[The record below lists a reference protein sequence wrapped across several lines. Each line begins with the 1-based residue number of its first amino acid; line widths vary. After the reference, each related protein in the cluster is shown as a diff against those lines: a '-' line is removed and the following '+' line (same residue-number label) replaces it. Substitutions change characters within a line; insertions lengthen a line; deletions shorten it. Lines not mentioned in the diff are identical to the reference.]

1 LVKRRVPGHRRPI
14 LGPFGGSRSPFRG
27 IEWIVVGLRFRIW
40 MPAVAVFIVLLSIGT
55 ILLYGLQAAKARLG
69 QYSQDH
75 AMAQAAA
82 AATSIEKANPDEAG
96 GTVKSVA
103 DTSGGEVV
111 LVNRQGHVVARAGRG
126 AATPLPDRVPGAAAR
141 GERITLSIDGREIA
155 TVPVIRDGELRGGV
169 AFVSGNGEST
179 VLEIFSRSNVEA
191 AAIAAVVGGGLML
204 LVATLLSRRVERLNL
219 AARAIE
225 QGDFSSRIEPGYDD
239 ELGDL
244 ARSFNA
250 MTARF
255 QESFGRLEESK
266 ETMDAILEKLGEGVL
281 ATNLEGKVMFA
292 NPTARRMLG
301 MTPERVHDVW
311 KPQKLPDP
319 WEDFDLPDAVARCAK
334 ERECGEARVRG
345 ARTFFQ
351 INLER
356 MEAFDEHK
364 GGVLIVVRD
373 LSESRRLEANQ
384 QRFLANAAHELK
396 TPITAIL
403 GAAELLLTEKD
414 DDPQIRERFLTH
426 IRSEAERMQRLSETL
441 LQLAQTGWDR
451 RDPDIG
457 EVELLDVASRVA
469 ERMGPLANSSY
480 LDLTVEGDGGRV
492 RADEEWLQQALLV
505 LVSNALKHS
514 EKGGHVRLRSEA
526 SRIVVEDEGA
536 GINEE
541 DIPYLFERFYRGSNS
556 GGFGLGLPICKELV
570 ERMGGEI
577 QLRSEKGKGTVVEIK
592 LPEVSDD

>member
-1 LVKRRVPGHRRPI
+1 LFHRSI
-14 LGPFGGSRSPFRG
+14 K
-27 IEWIVVGLRFRIW
+27 WTVVGLRFRIW

-55 ILLYGLQAAKARLG
+55 ILLYGLQAARTRLG

-75 AMAQAAA
+75 ALAEAAA
-82 AATSIEKANPDEAG
+82 AASAVGKANPGEAG
-96 GTVKSVA
+96 EA
-103 DTSGGEVV
+103 LEPAAETSGGRVL
-111 LVNRQGHVVARAGRG
+111 LVNRRGDVVTRAGKG
-126 AATPLPDRVPGAAAR
+126 TTASLPDRVLEAAAR
-141 GERITLSIDGREIA
+141 GERVNERVGGRWVA
-155 TVPVIRDGELRGGV
+155 TVPVVRDGELQGGV
-169 AFVSGNGEST
+169 AFVSGNSENA

-204 LVATLLSRRVERLNL
+204 LVATLLSRRVERLTL

-239 ELGDL
+239 ELGNL

-266 ETMDAILEKLGEGVL
+266 ETLDAILDNLSEGVL
-281 ATNLEGKVMFA
+281 ATNLQGKVMFA
-292 NPTARRMLG
+292 NPMARRLLH
-301 MTPERVHDVW
+301 MTPKRVHDVSE
-311 KPQKLPDP
+311 PQELPDP

-351 INLER
+351 INLEH
-356 MEAFDEHK
+356 MPAFDEHR

-373 LSESRRLEANQ
+373 LSETRRLEANQ

-414 DDPQIRERFLTH
+414 DDPRVRERFLTH

-451 RDPDIG
+451 RDPKIG
-457 EVELLDVASRVA
+457 EVDLIEVSSKVA
-469 ERMGPLANSSY
+469 ERMRPLAESSW
-480 LDLTVEGDGGRV
+480 LELSVEGKGGCV
-492 RADEEWLQQALLV
+492 RADEEWLEQALLA

-514 EKGGHVRLRSEA
+514 AKGGRVRLRAEGSCVA
-526 SRIVVEDEGA
+526 VEDEGA
-536 GINEE
+536 GISEE
-541 DIPYLFERFYRGSNS
+541 DAPYVFERFYRGSDS

-570 ERMGGEI
+570 QRMGGEI
-577 QLRSEKGKGTVVEIK
+577 HLQSEEGKGTVIEVR
-592 LPEVSDD
+592 LPEVSDG

>member
-1 LVKRRVPGHRRPI
+1 
-14 LGPFGGSRSPFRG
+14 
-27 IEWIVVGLRFRIW
+27 

-69 QYSQDH
+69 QYTQDH
-75 AMAQAAA
+75 ALAQAAA
-82 AATSIEKANPDEAG
+82 AATAIEKAGPGEIDRAAR
-96 GTVKSVA
+96 SVA

-111 LVNRQGHVVARAGRG
+111 LVDRQGDVVVRTGRRA
-126 AATPLPDRVPGAAAR
+126 ANPLPDRVLGAASH
-141 GERITLSIDGREIA
+141 GDRITESIGGRQAA
-155 TVPVIRDGELRGGV
+155 TVPVVRGDELRGGV
-169 AFVSGNGEST
+169 AFVSGKGEST

-204 LVATLLSRRVERLNL
+204 LVATLLSRRVERLTL

-225 QGDFSSRIEPGYDD
+225 QGDYSSRIEPGYDD

-255 QESFGRLEESK
+255 QDSFGRLEESK
-266 ETMDAILEKLGEGVL
+266 ETLDAILENLGEGVL

-292 NPTARRMLG
+292 NPTARRLLG
-301 MTPERVHDVW
+301 MAPERVHDILE
-311 KPQKLPDP
+311 PQNLPDP
-319 WEDFDLPDAVARCAK
+319 WEDFDLPDAVARCAN

-345 ARTFFQ
+345 VQTFFQ

-356 MEAFDEHK
+356 MQTFDEHK

-373 LSESRRLEANQ
+373 LSETRRLEGNQ

-414 DDPQIRERFLTH
+414 DDPRVRERFLTH

-441 LQLAQTGWDR
+441 LQLAQTGWDC

-469 ERMGPLANSSY
+469 ERMGPLADSSY
-480 LDLTVEGDGGRV
+480 LELAVEGDGGR
-492 RADEEWLQQALLV
+492 AWGDEEWLEQALLV
-505 LVSNALKHS
+505 LVSNAIKHS
-514 EKGGHVRLRSEA
+514 EKGGCVRLRAEG
-526 SRIVVEDEGA
+526 SRIAVEDEGA
-536 GINEE
+536 GISEE
-541 DIPYLFERFYRGSNS
+541 DVPYLFERFYRGSNS
-556 GGFGLGLPICKELV
+556 EGFGLGLPICKDLV

-577 QLRSEKGKGTVVEIK
+577 QLRSEKGKGTIVEIR
-592 LPEVSDD
+592 LPEVSDG

>member
-1 LVKRRVPGHRRPI
+1 
-14 LGPFGGSRSPFRG
+14 
-27 IEWIVVGLRFRIW
+27 

-69 QYSQDH
+69 QYTQDH
-75 AMAQAAA
+75 ALAQAAA
-82 AATSIEKANPDEAG
+82 AATAIEKAGPGELDQAAR
-96 GTVKSVA
+96 SVA

-111 LVNRQGHVVARAGRG
+111 LVNRQGDVVVRAGRMT
-126 AATPLPDRVPGAAAR
+126 ATLPDRVLGAASR
-141 GERITLSIDGREIA
+141 GDRITESMGGRQVS
-155 TVPVIRDGELRGGV
+155 TVPVVRDDELRGGV
-169 AFVSGNGEST
+169 TFVSGNGEST

-191 AAIAAVVGGGLML
+191 AAIAAVIGGGLML

-219 AARAIE
+219 AAKAIE

-255 QESFGRLEESK
+255 QKSFGRLEESR
-266 ETMDAILEKLGEGVL
+266 ETLDAILENLGEGVL

-292 NPTARRMLG
+292 NPTARRLLG
-301 MTPERVHDVW
+301 MTPERVQDVW
-311 KPQKLPDP
+311 EPQTLPDP

-345 ARTFFQ
+345 AQTFFQ

-356 MEAFDEHK
+356 MQAFDEHK

-373 LSESRRLEANQ
+373 LSETRRLEANQ

-414 DDPQIRERFLTH
+414 DDPRVRERFLTH
-426 IRSEAERMQRLSETL
+426 IRTEAERMQRLSETL

-457 EVELLDVASRVA
+457 EVELLVVASRVA
-469 ERMGPLANSSY
+469 ERMGPLADSSY
-480 LDLTVEGDGGRV
+480 LELAVEGDGARV
-492 RADEEWLQQALLV
+492 RADEEWLEQALLV

-514 EKGGHVRLRSEA
+514 EKGGRVRLRA
-526 SRIVVEDEGA
+526 AGSRILVEDEGA
-536 GINEE
+536 GISEE

-556 GGFGLGLPICKELV
+556 EGFGLGLPICKELV

-577 QLRSEKGKGTVVEIK
+577 QLRSEKGKGTVVEIR

>member
-1 LVKRRVPGHRRPI
+1 
-14 LGPFGGSRSPFRG
+14 
-27 IEWIVVGLRFRIW
+27 

-69 QYSQDH
+69 QYTQDH
-75 AMAQAAA
+75 ALAQAAA
-82 AATSIEKANPDEAG
+82 AATAIEKAGPGEIGRAAR
-96 GTVKSVA
+96 SVA

-111 LVNRQGHVVARAGRG
+111 LVNRQGDVVVLAGRR
-126 AATPLPDRVPGAAAR
+126 TTNPLPDRVLRAAAR
-141 GERITLSIDGREIA
+141 GDRITESIGGRQTS
-155 TVPVIRDGELRGGV
+155 TVPVVRDDELRGGV

-191 AAIAAVVGGGLML
+191 AAIAAVVGSGLML

-219 AARAIE
+219 AAKAIE
-225 QGDFSSRIEPGYDD
+225 QGDFSSRIEPGYHD

-266 ETMDAILEKLGEGVL
+266 ETMDAILENLGEGVL

-292 NPTARRMLG
+292 NPTARRLLG
-301 MTPERVHDVW
+301 MTPERVRDVW
-311 KPQKLPDP
+311 EPQKLPDP

-351 INLER
+351 INLEH
-356 MEAFDEHK
+356 MKAFDEHK

-373 LSESRRLEANQ
+373 LSETRRLEANQ

-414 DDPQIRERFLTH
+414 DDPQVRERFLTH

-457 EVELLDVASRVA
+457 GRPARRRVEGRRTHGTARRQLVPGLDRRGRRRSRESRRRVA
-469 ERMGPLANSSY
+469 PAGAARAGEQCAQAHG
-480 LDLTVEGDGGRV
+480 EGRTRQAAGRKFPHRRGGR
-492 RADEEWLQQALLV
+492 RCGHKRGGHTLPLRALLP
-505 LVSNALKHS
+505 
-514 EKGGHVRLRSEA
+514 R
-526 SRIVVEDEGA
+526 
-536 GINEE
+536 
-541 DIPYLFERFYRGSNS
+541 
-556 GGFGLGLPICKELV
+556 
-570 ERMGGEI
+570 
-577 QLRSEKGKGTVVEIK
+577 
-592 LPEVSDD
+592 

>member
-1 LVKRRVPGHRRPI
+1 
-14 LGPFGGSRSPFRG
+14 
-27 IEWIVVGLRFRIW
+27 

-69 QYSQDH
+69 QYTQDH
-75 AMAQAAA
+75 ALAQAAA
-82 AATSIEKANPDEAG
+82 AATAIEKAGPGETGQA
-96 GTVKSVA
+96 VRSVA
-103 DTSGGEVV
+103 DASGGEVV
-111 LVNRQGHVVARAGRG
+111 LVNRQGDVVVRAGRR
-126 AATPLPDRVPGAAAR
+126 AAHPLPDRVLGAASH
-141 GERITLSIDGREIA
+141 GDRITESIGGRQAA
-155 TVPVIRDGELRGGV
+155 TVPVVRNDELRGGV
-169 AFVSGNGEST
+169 AFVAGNGEST

-191 AAIAAVVGGGLML
+191 AAIAAMVGGGLML

-219 AARAIE
+219 AAKAIE

-266 ETMDAILEKLGEGVL
+266 ETLDAILENLGEGVL
-281 ATNLEGKVMFA
+281 ATNLEGMVMFA
-292 NPTARRMLG
+292 NPTARRLLG

-311 KPQKLPDP
+311 KPQKLPNP
-319 WEDFDLPDAVARCAK
+319 WEDFDLPEAVARCAK
-334 ERECGEARVRG
+334 QHECGEARVRG
-345 ARTFFQ
+345 AQAFFH
-351 INLER
+351 INLEP
-356 MEAFDEHK
+356 MQAFDEHK

-373 LSESRRLEANQ
+373 LSETRRLEANQ

-414 DDPQIRERFLTH
+414 DDPQVRERFLTH
-426 IRSEAERMQRLSETL
+426 IRTEAERMQHLSETL

-451 RDPDIG
+451 RDPDFG

-469 ERMGPLANSSY
+469 ERMGPLADSSY
-480 LDLTVEGDGGRV
+480 LELAVEGDGGR
-492 RADEEWLQQALLV
+492 AWAEEEWLEQALLA

-514 EKGGHVRLRSEA
+514 EKGGCVRLRAEG
-526 SRIVVEDEGA
+526 SRIAVEDEGA
-536 GINEE
+536 GISEE

-556 GGFGLGLPICKELV
+556 EGFGLGLPICKELV

-577 QLRSEKGKGTVVEIK
+577 QLRSEKGKGTVVEIR
-592 LPEVSDD
+592 LPEVSDE

>member
-1 LVKRRVPGHRRPI
+1 
-14 LGPFGGSRSPFRG
+14 
-27 IEWIVVGLRFRIW
+27 

-55 ILLYGLQAAKARLG
+55 ILLYGLQAAKTRLG

-75 AMAQAAA
+75 ALAQAAA
-82 AATSIEKANPDEAG
+82 TATAIEKAGPGEIGRAAR
-96 GTVKSVA
+96 SVA

-111 LVNRQGHVVARAGRG
+111 LVNRQGDVVVRAGRR
-126 AATPLPDRVPGAAAR
+126 AANPLPDRVLRAASR
-141 GERITLSIDGREIA
+141 GDRITANIGGRQA
-155 TVPVIRDGELRGGV
+155 STVPVVRDDELRGGV

-219 AARAIE
+219 AAKAIE
-225 QGDFSSRIEPGYDD
+225 QGDFSSRIEPGYND

-255 QESFGRLEESK
+255 QDSFGRLEESK
-266 ETMDAILEKLGEGVL
+266 ETLDAILENLGEGVL

-292 NPTARRMLG
+292 NPTARRLLG
-301 MTPERVHDVW
+301 MPPERVRDIGE
-311 KPQKLPDP
+311 PQELPDP

-334 ERECGEARVRG
+334 QDECGEARVRG
-345 ARTFFQ
+345 AQTYFQ

-364 GGVLIVVRD
+364 GGVLMVVRD
-373 LSESRRLEANQ
+373 LSETRRLEANQ

-414 DDPQIRERFLTH
+414 DDTKVRERFLTH

-457 EVELLDVASRVA
+457 EIDTRDVAFRVA
-469 ERMGPLANSSY
+469 ERMEPLADSSW
-480 LDLTVEGDGGRV
+480 LDLSVQGEGGRA
-492 RADEEWLQQALLV
+492 RADEEWLEQALLV

-514 EKGGHVRLRSEA
+514 DKGGCVRLRAEGA
-526 SRIVVEDEGA
+526 SVVVKDEGD
-536 GINEE
+536 GISEE
-541 DIPYLFERFYRGSNS
+541 DVPYLFERFYRGSNS
-556 GGFGLGLPICKELV
+556 EGFGLGLPICKELV
-570 ERMGGEI
+570 QRMGGEI
-577 QLRSEKGKGTVVEIK
+577 HLESEKGKGTTVEIR
-592 LPEVSDD
+592 LPEVSE

>member
-1 LVKRRVPGHRRPI
+1 
-14 LGPFGGSRSPFRG
+14 
-27 IEWIVVGLRFRIW
+27 

-55 ILLYGLQAAKARLG
+55 ILLYGLQAAKTRLG

-75 AMAQAAA
+75 ALAQAAA
-82 AATSIEKANPDEAG
+82 TATAIEKAGPGEIGRAAR
-96 GTVKSVA
+96 SVA

-111 LVNRQGHVVARAGRG
+111 LVNRQGDVVVRAGRR
-126 AATPLPDRVPGAAAR
+126 AANPLPDRVLRAASR
-141 GERITLSIDGREIA
+141 GDRITANIGGRQA
-155 TVPVIRDGELRGGV
+155 STVPVVRDDELRGGV

-219 AARAIE
+219 AAKAIE
-225 QGDFSSRIEPGYDD
+225 QGDFSSRIEPGYND

-255 QESFGRLEESK
+255 QDSFGRLEESK
-266 ETMDAILEKLGEGVL
+266 ETLDAILENLGEGVL

-292 NPTARRMLG
+292 NPTARRLLG
-301 MTPERVHDVW
+301 MPPERVRDIGE
-311 KPQKLPDP
+311 PQELPDP

-334 ERECGEARVRG
+334 QDECGEARVRG
-345 ARTFFQ
+345 AQTYFQ

-364 GGVLIVVRD
+364 GGVLMVVRD
-373 LSESRRLEANQ
+373 LSETRRLEANQ
-384 QRFLANAAHELK
+384 QRFLANPAHELK

-414 DDPQIRERFLTH
+414 DDPKVRERFLTH

-451 RDPDIG
+451 RDPDTG
-457 EVELLDVASRVA
+457 EIDTRDVAFRVA
-469 ERMGPLANSSY
+469 ERMGPLADSSW
-480 LDLTVEGDGGRV
+480 LDLSVQGEGGRA
-492 RADEEWLQQALLV
+492 RADEEWLEQALLV

-514 EKGGHVRLRSEA
+514 DKGGRVRLRAEGS
-526 SRIVVEDEGA
+526 SVVVEDEGA
-536 GINEE
+536 GISEE
-541 DIPYLFERFYRGSNS
+541 DVPYLFERFYRGSNS
-556 GGFGLGLPICKELV
+556 EGFGLGLPICKELV
-570 ERMGGEI
+570 QRMGGEI
-577 QLRSEKGKGTVVEIK
+577 HLESEKGKGTTVEIR
-592 LPEVSDD
+592 LPEVSE

>member
-1 LVKRRVPGHRRPI
+1 
-14 LGPFGGSRSPFRG
+14 
-27 IEWIVVGLRFRIW
+27 
-40 MPAVAVFIVLLSIGT
+40 MPAVAVLIVLLSIGT

-69 QYSQDH
+69 QYSRDH
-75 AMAQAAA
+75 ALAQAAA
-82 AATSIEKANPDEAG
+82 AATAIEKANPAEAG
-96 GTVKSVA
+96 RAAKSVA

-111 LVNRQGHVVARAGRG
+111 LVNRQKGFVVRAGKG
-126 AATPLPDRVPGAAAR
+126 ASPLPDRVLGAASR
-141 GERITLSIDGREIA
+141 GERITRSIDDRRVA
-155 TVPVIRDGELRGGV
+155 TVPVVRDGELRGGV

-204 LVATLLSRRVERLNL
+204 LVATLLSRRIERLNL

-255 QESFGRLEESK
+255 QDSFGRLEESK
-266 ETMDAILEKLGEGVL
+266 ETLDAILENLGEGVL
-281 ATNLEGKVMFA
+281 ATNLQGKVMFA
-292 NPTARRMLG
+292 NPTARRLLG
-301 MTPERVHDVW
+301 MTPESVDDVW
-311 KPQKLPDP
+311 QSQELPDP
-319 WEDFDLPDAVARCAK
+319 WQDFDLRDAVARCA
-334 ERECGEARVRG
+334 EENECGEARVRG
-345 ARTFFQ
+345 AQTFFQ
-351 INLER
+351 IKLER
-356 MEAFDEHK
+356 MRAFDDHK

-373 LSESRRLEANQ
+373 LSETRRLEANQ

-403 GAAELLLTEKD
+403 GAADLLLTEED
-414 DDPQIRERFLTH
+414 DDPGVRERFLTH

-457 EVELLDVASRVA
+457 EVDLLEVASRVT
-469 ERMGPLANSSY
+469 ERMRPLADSAW
-480 LDLTVEGDGGRV
+480 LDLSVEGEGGRA
-492 RADEEWLQQALLV
+492 RADEEWLGQALLV
-505 LVSNALKHS
+505 LVSNALKYS
-514 EKGGHVRLRSEA
+514 EKGGRVRLRAEGPSIA
-526 SRIVVEDEGA
+526 VQDEGA
-536 GINEE
+536 GISEE
-541 DIPYLFERFYRGSNS
+541 DLPYLFERFYRGSNS
-556 GGFGLGLPICKELV
+556 EGFGLGLPICKELV
-570 ERMGGEI
+570 QRMGGEI
-577 QLRSEKGKGTVVEIK
+577 HLESEKGKGTIVEVR

>member
-1 LVKRRVPGHRRPI
+1 
-14 LGPFGGSRSPFRG
+14 
-27 IEWIVVGLRFRIW
+27 
-40 MPAVAVFIVLLSIGT
+40 VLLSIGT

-69 QYSQDH
+69 QYTQDH
-75 AMAQAAA
+75 ALAQAAA
-82 AATSIEKANPDEAG
+82 AATAIEKAGPGEIGRAAR
-96 GTVKSVA
+96 SVA

-111 LVNRQGHVVARAGRG
+111 LVNRQGDVVVRAGRK
-126 AATPLPDRVPGAAAR
+126 AANLLPDRVLRAASR
-141 GERITLSIDGREIA
+141 GNRITKSIGGRQAA
-155 TVPVIRDGELRGGV
+155 TVPVVRDDELRGGV

-219 AARAIE
+219 AAKAIE
-225 QGDFSSRIEPGYDD
+225 QGDFSSRIEPGYND

-255 QESFGRLEESK
+255 QDSFGRLEESK
-266 ETMDAILEKLGEGVL
+266 ETLDAILENLGEGVL

-292 NPTARRMLG
+292 NPTARRLLG
-301 MTPERVHDVW
+301 MPPERVRDIGE
-311 KPQKLPDP
+311 PQELPDP

-334 ERECGEARVRG
+334 QDECGEARVRG
-345 ARTFFQ
+345 AQTYFQ

-364 GGVLIVVRD
+364 GGVLMVVRD
-373 LSESRRLEANQ
+373 LSETRRLEANQ

-414 DDPQIRERFLTH
+414 DDPKVRERFLTH

-451 RDPDIG
+451 RDPDTG
-457 EVELLDVASRVA
+457 EIDTRDVAFRVA
-469 ERMGPLANSSY
+469 ERMGPLADSSW
-480 LDLTVEGDGGRV
+480 LDLSVQGEGGRA
-492 RADEEWLQQALLV
+492 RADEEWLEQALLV

-514 EKGGHVRLRSEA
+514 DKGGRVRLRAEGA
-526 SRIVVEDEGA
+526 SVVVEDEGD
-536 GINEE
+536 GISEE
-541 DIPYLFERFYRGSNS
+541 DVPYLFERFYRGSNS
-556 GGFGLGLPICKELV
+556 EGFGLGLPICKELV
-570 ERMGGEI
+570 QRMGGEI
-577 QLRSEKGKGTVVEIK
+577 HLESEKGKGTTVEIR
-592 LPEVSDD
+592 LPEVSE

>member
-1 LVKRRVPGHRRPI
+1 
-14 LGPFGGSRSPFRG
+14 
-27 IEWIVVGLRFRIW
+27 
-40 MPAVAVFIVLLSIGT
+40 
-55 ILLYGLQAAKARLG
+55 
-69 QYSQDH
+69 
-75 AMAQAAA
+75 
-82 AATSIEKANPDEAG
+82 
-96 GTVKSVA
+96 
-103 DTSGGEVV
+103 
-111 LVNRQGHVVARAGRG
+111 
-126 AATPLPDRVPGAAAR
+126 
-141 GERITLSIDGREIA
+141 
-155 TVPVIRDGELRGGV
+155 
-169 AFVSGNGEST
+169 
-179 VLEIFSRSNVEA
+179 
-191 AAIAAVVGGGLML
+191 
-204 LVATLLSRRVERLNL
+204 
-219 AARAIE
+219 
-225 QGDFSSRIEPGYDD
+225 
-239 ELGDL
+239 
-244 ARSFNA
+244 
-250 MTARF
+250 
-255 QESFGRLEESK
+255 
-266 ETMDAILEKLGEGVL
+266 
-281 ATNLEGKVMFA
+281 MFA

-301 MTPERVHDVW
+301 MTSERGNDVW
-311 KPQKLPDP
+311 QPQELPDP
-319 WEDFDLPDAVARCAK
+319 WEDFDLPEAVARCAK
-334 ERECGEARVRG
+334 QEECGEARVRG
-345 ARTFFQ
+345 AQTFFQ

-414 DDPQIRERFLTH
+414 DDPQVRERFLTH

-469 ERMGPLANSSY
+469 ERMGPLADSSY

-505 LVSNALKHS
+505 LVSNALKNS
-514 EKGGHVRLRSEA
+514 EKGGHVRLRAEG

-536 GINEE
+536 GISEE
-541 DIPYLFERFYRGSNS
+541 DIPYLFERFSSGSSS

-577 QLRSEKGKGTVVEIK
+577 QLRSEKGKGTVVEIR

>member
-1 LVKRRVPGHRRPI
+1 
-14 LGPFGGSRSPFRG
+14 
-27 IEWIVVGLRFRIW
+27 

-82 AATSIEKANPDEAG
+82 AATSIEKANPGEAG

-225 QGDFSSRIEPGYDD
+225 QGNFSSRIEPGYDD

-255 QESFGRLEESK
+255 QDSFGRLEESK
-266 ETMDAILEKLGEGVL
+266 ETMDAILENLGEGVL

-292 NPTARRMLG
+292 NPTARRLLG
-301 MTPERVHDVW
+301 MTPERVHDIW
-311 KPQKLPDP
+311 EPQELPDP

-334 ERECGEARVRG
+334 EKECGKARVRG
-345 ARTFFQ
+345 AQTFFQ

-356 MEAFDEHK
+356 MRAFDEHK

-373 LSESRRLEANQ
+373 LSETRRLEANQ

-403 GAAELLLTEKD
+403 GAADLLLTEKD
-414 DDPQIRERFLTH
+414 DDPGVRERFLTH

-451 RDPDIG
+451 RDP
-457 EVELLDVASRVA
+457 EVKEVDLLDVASRVA
-469 ERMGPLANSSY
+469 ERMGPLADGSWLQLS
-480 LDLTVEGDGGRV
+480 VEGRGGRA
-492 RADEEWLQQALLV
+492 RADEQWLEQALLV

-514 EKGGHVRLRSEA
+514 EKGGHVRLRVEGA
-526 SRIVVEDEGA
+526 RIAVEDEGT
-536 GINEE
+536 GISEE
-541 DIPYLFERFYRGSNS
+541 DLPYLFERFYRGNGSE
-556 GGFGLGLPICKELV
+556 GFGLGLPICKELV
-570 ERMGGEI
+570 QRMGGEI
-577 QLRSEKGKGTVVEIK
+577 HLESEKGRGTVVEIR
-592 LPEVSDD
+592 LPEVS

>member
-1 LVKRRVPGHRRPI
+1 
-14 LGPFGGSRSPFRG
+14 
-27 IEWIVVGLRFRIW
+27 

-69 QYSQDH
+69 QYTQDH
-75 AMAQAAA
+75 ALAQAAA
-82 AATSIEKANPDEAG
+82 AATAIEKAGPG
-96 GTVKSVA
+96 GIGQAARSVA

-111 LVNRQGHVVARAGRG
+111 LVNRQGDVVIRAGRR
-126 AATPLPDRVPGAAAR
+126 AANPLPDRVLSAASR
-141 GERITLSIDGREIA
+141 GERITKGIGGRQA
-155 TVPVIRDGELRGGV
+155 STVPVVRDDELRGGV
-169 AFVSGNGEST
+169 VFVSSNGEST

-191 AAIAAVVGGGLML
+191 AAIATVVGGGLML

-219 AARAIE
+219 AAKAIE
-225 QGDFSSRIEPGYDD
+225 QGDFYSRIEPGYDD

-255 QESFGRLEESK
+255 QESFGRLEENK
-266 ETMDAILEKLGEGVL
+266 KTLDAILENLGEGVL

-292 NPTARRMLG
+292 NPTARRLLG

-319 WEDFDLPDAVARCAK
+319 WEDFDLPDAVARCAE

-345 ARTFFQ
+345 AQTFFQ
-351 INLER
+351 INLEH

-373 LSESRRLEANQ
+373 LTETRRLEANQ

-414 DDPQIRERFLTH
+414 DDPRVRERFLTH

-469 ERMGPLANSSY
+469 ERMGPLADSSY
-480 LDLTVEGDGGRV
+480 VDLTVEGDGGRA

-514 EKGGHVRLRSEA
+514 EKGGHVRLRAEG

-536 GINEE
+536 GISEE

-577 QLRSEKGKGTVVEIK
+577 QLQSEKGKGTIVEIR

>member
-1 LVKRRVPGHRRPI
+1 
-14 LGPFGGSRSPFRG
+14 
-27 IEWIVVGLRFRIW
+27 

-55 ILLYGLQAAKARLG
+55 ILVYGLQAAKARLG
-69 QYSQDH
+69 QYTQDH
-75 AMAQAAA
+75 ALAQAAA
-82 AATSIEKANPDEAG
+82 AATAIEKAGPGEVGRAAR
-96 GTVKSVA
+96 SVA
-103 DTSGGEVV
+103 DTSGGEVL
-111 LVNRQGHVVARAGRG
+111 LVNRQGDVVVQAGKRV
-126 AATPLPDRVPGAAAR
+126 ANPLPDRVLRAASR
-141 GERITLSIDGREIA
+141 GDRITESIGGRQA
-155 TVPVIRDGELRGGV
+155 STVPVVREDELRGGV

-219 AARAIE
+219 AAKSIE
-225 QGDFSSRIEPGYDD
+225 QGNFSSRIEPGYDD

-266 ETMDAILEKLGEGVL
+266 ETLDAILENLGEGVL

-292 NPTARRMLG
+292 NPTARRLLG

-311 KPQKLPDP
+311 DPQKLPDP

-334 ERECGEARVRG
+334 VRECGEARVRG

-351 INLER
+351 INLEH
-356 MEAFDEHK
+356 MPAFDEHR

-373 LSESRRLEANQ
+373 LSETRHLEANQ

-403 GAAELLLTEKD
+403 GAADLLLTEER
-414 DDPQIRERFLTH
+414 DDPRVRERFLTH

-441 LQLAQTGWDR
+441 LKLAQSGWDR
-451 RDPDIG
+451 RDPKIR
-457 EVELLDVASRVA
+457 EVDLTRVASRVA
-469 ERMGPLANSSY
+469 ERMRPLAESSW
-480 LDLTVEGDGGRV
+480 LDLRVEGEGGRA
-492 RADEEWLQQALLV
+492 RADEEWLEQALLV

-514 EKGGHVRLRSEA
+514 SKGGRVRLRAKGSCVA
-526 SRIVVEDEGA
+526 VEDEGA
-536 GINEE
+536 GISEE
-541 DIPYLFERFYRGSNS
+541 DIPYVFERFYRGSDS

-570 ERMGGEI
+570 QRMGGEI
-577 QLRSEKGKGTVVEIK
+577 CLESEEGKGTIIEVR
-592 LPEVSDD
+592 LSEVSDG

>member
-1 LVKRRVPGHRRPI
+1 
-14 LGPFGGSRSPFRG
+14 
-27 IEWIVVGLRFRIW
+27 

-55 ILLYGLQAAKARLG
+55 ILLYGLQTAKARLG

-75 AMAQAAA
+75 ALAQAAA
-82 AATSIEKANPDEAG
+82 AAGAIEKANPDEAVE
-96 GTVKSVA
+96 TAKSVA
-103 DTSGGEVV
+103 DTSGGQVI
-111 LVNRQGHVVARAGRG
+111 LVNRRGDVVARGGRG
-126 AATPLPDRVPGAAAR
+126 AAPSFPDRVLVAASR
-141 GERITLSIDGREIA
+141 GERVDERLGDRRIA
-155 TVPVIRDGELRGGV
+155 TVPVVRDGELQGGV
-169 AFVSGNGEST
+169 AFASGNGESA

-204 LVATLLSRRVERLNL
+204 LVATLLSRRVERLDL
-219 AARAIE
+219 AAKAIE

-255 QESFGRLEESK
+255 QNSFGRLEESK
-266 ETMDAILEKLGEGVL
+266 ETLDAILENLGEGVL

-292 NPTARRMLG
+292 NPAARRLLG
-301 MTPERVHDVW
+301 MSPERVHDVW
-311 KPQKLPDP
+311 RPQELPDP
-319 WEDFDLPDAVARCAK
+319 WEDFDLPEAIARCAK

-345 ARTFFQ
+345 AQTFFQ

-373 LSESRRLEANQ
+373 LSETRRLEANQ

-403 GAAELLLTEKD
+403 GAADLLLTEKD
-414 DDPQIRERFLTH
+414 DDAGVRERFLTH

-469 ERMGPLANSSY
+469 ERMGPLADSSW
-480 LDLTVEGDGGRV
+480 LELSVGGEGRA
-492 RADEEWLQQALLV
+492 RADEEWLEQALLV

-514 EKGGHVRLRSEA
+514 EKGGRVRLRAEGA
-526 SRIVVEDEGA
+526 RITVEDEGA
-536 GINEE
+536 GISEE
-541 DIPYLFERFYRGSNS
+541 DVPHLFERFYRGSDS
-556 GGFGLGLPICKELV
+556 EGFGLGLPICKELV
-570 ERMGGEI
+570 QRMGGEI
-577 QLRSEKGKGTVVEIK
+577 HLQSEKGKGTVVEIR
-592 LPEVSDD
+592 LPEVFDD

>member
-1 LVKRRVPGHRRPI
+1 
-14 LGPFGGSRSPFRG
+14 
-27 IEWIVVGLRFRIW
+27 

-69 QYSQDH
+69 QYTQDH
-75 AMAQAAA
+75 ALAQAAA
-82 AATSIEKANPDEAG
+82 AATAIEKAGPGEIGQAAR
-96 GTVKSVA
+96 SVA

-111 LVNRQGHVVARAGRG
+111 LVNRQGNVVVRTGRK
-126 AATPLPDRVPGAAAR
+126 AANPLPDRVLGAASH
-141 GERITLSIDGREIA
+141 GNRITESIGGRQAA
-155 TVPVIRDGELRGGV
+155 TVPVVRNDELRGGV

-219 AARAIE
+219 AAKAIE

-266 ETMDAILEKLGEGVL
+266 ETLDAILEHLGEGVL

-292 NPTARRMLG
+292 NPTARRLLG

-319 WEDFDLPDAVARCAK
+319 WEDFDLPDAVARCAN
-334 ERECGEARVRG
+334 EHECGEAHVRG
-345 ARTFFQ
+345 AQTFFH
-351 INLER
+351 INLEP
-356 MEAFDEHK
+356 MQAFDEHK

-373 LSESRRLEANQ
+373 LSETRRLEANQ

-414 DDPQIRERFLTH
+414 DDPQVRERFLTH
-426 IRSEAERMQRLSETL
+426 IRTEAERMQRLSETL

-469 ERMGPLANSSY
+469 ERMEPLADSSY
-480 LDLTVEGDGGRV
+480 LDLTVEGDGGRAW
-492 RADEEWLQQALLV
+492 ADEEWLEQALLV

-514 EKGGHVRLRSEA
+514 EKGRCVRLRPEG
-526 SRIVVEDEGA
+526 SRIAVEDEGA
-536 GINEE
+536 GISEE

-556 GGFGLGLPICKELV
+556 EGFGLGLPICKELV

-577 QLRSEKGKGTVVEIK
+577 QLRSEKGKGTVVEIR

>member
-1 LVKRRVPGHRRPI
+1 
-14 LGPFGGSRSPFRG
+14 
-27 IEWIVVGLRFRIW
+27 

-75 AMAQAAA
+75 VLAQAAA
-82 AATSIEKANPDEAG
+82 AATAIEKANPAEAG
-96 GTVKSVA
+96 RAAKSVA
-103 DTSGGEVV
+103 DASGGEVV
-111 LVNRQGHVVARAGRG
+111 LVNQQKGVVVRAGKG
-126 AATPLPDRVPGAAAR
+126 ASPLPDRVLGAASR
-141 GERITLSIDGREIA
+141 GERITQSIDDRQVA
-155 TVPVIRDGELRGGV
+155 TVPVVRDGELRGGV

-204 LVATLLSRRVERLNL
+204 LVAALLSRRVERLNL

-255 QESFGRLEESK
+255 QDSFGRLEESK
-266 ETMDAILEKLGEGVL
+266 ETLDAILENLGEGVL

-292 NPTARRMLG
+292 NPTARRLLG
-301 MTPERVHDVW
+301 MTPERVQDLW
-311 KPQKLPDP
+311 QPQELPDP
-319 WEDFDLPDAVARCAK
+319 WEDFDLRDAVARCA
-334 ERECGEARVRG
+334 EENECGEARVRG
-345 ARTFFQ
+345 AQTFFQ

-356 MEAFDEHK
+356 MRAFDDHK

-373 LSESRRLEANQ
+373 LSETRRLEANQ

-403 GAAELLLTEKD
+403 GAADLLLTEED
-414 DDPQIRERFLTH
+414 DDPGVRERFLTH

-457 EVELLDVASRVA
+457 EVDLLEVTSRVA
-469 ERMGPLANSSY
+469 ERMRPLADSVW
-480 LDLTVEGDGGRV
+480 LDLSVEGAGGRA
-492 RADEEWLQQALLV
+492 RADEEWLEQALLV

-514 EKGGHVRLRSEA
+514 EKGERVRLRAEGSSIA
-526 SRIVVEDEGA
+526 VQDEGA
-536 GINEE
+536 GISEE
-541 DIPYLFERFYRGSNS
+541 DLPYLFERFYRGSNS
-556 GGFGLGLPICKELV
+556 EGFGLGLPICKELV
-570 ERMGGEI
+570 QRMGGEI
-577 QLRSEKGKGTVVEIK
+577 HLQSEKGKGTIVEVR

>member
-1 LVKRRVPGHRRPI
+1 
-14 LGPFGGSRSPFRG
+14 
-27 IEWIVVGLRFRIW
+27 

-75 AMAQAAA
+75 VLAQAAA
-82 AATSIEKANPDEAG
+82 AATAIEKANPAEAG
-96 GTVKSVA
+96 RAAKSVA
-103 DTSGGEVV
+103 DASGGEVV
-111 LVNRQGHVVARAGRG
+111 LVNRQKGVVVRAGKG
-126 AATPLPDRVPGAAAR
+126 ASPLPDRVLGAASR
-141 GERITLSIDGREIA
+141 GERITQSIDDRQVA
-155 TVPVIRDGELRGGV
+155 TVPVVRDGELRGGV

-204 LVATLLSRRVERLNL
+204 LVAALLSRRVERLNL

-255 QESFGRLEESK
+255 QDSFGQLEESK
-266 ETMDAILEKLGEGVL
+266 ETLDAILENLGEGVL

-292 NPTARRMLG
+292 NPTARRLLG
-301 MTPERVHDVW
+301 MTPERVQDLW
-311 KPQKLPDP
+311 QPQELPDP
-319 WEDFDLPDAVARCAK
+319 WEDFDLRDAVARCA
-334 ERECGEARVRG
+334 EENECGEARVRG
-345 ARTFFQ
+345 AQTFFQ

-356 MEAFDEHK
+356 MRAFDDHK

-373 LSESRRLEANQ
+373 LSETRRLEANQ

-403 GAAELLLTEKD
+403 GAADLLLTEED
-414 DDPQIRERFLTH
+414 DDPGVRERFLTH

-457 EVELLDVASRVA
+457 EVDLLEVTSRVA
-469 ERMGPLANSSY
+469 ERMRPLADSVW
-480 LDLTVEGDGGRV
+480 LDLSVEGAGGRA
-492 RADEEWLQQALLV
+492 RADEEWLEQALLV

-514 EKGGHVRLRSEA
+514 EKGERVRLRAEGSSIA
-526 SRIVVEDEGA
+526 VQDEGA
-536 GINEE
+536 GISEE
-541 DIPYLFERFYRGSNS
+541 DLPYLFERFYRGSNS
-556 GGFGLGLPICKELV
+556 EGFGLGLPICKELV
-570 ERMGGEI
+570 QRMGGEI
-577 QLRSEKGKGTVVEIK
+577 HLQSEKGKGTIVEVR

>member
-1 LVKRRVPGHRRPI
+1 
-14 LGPFGGSRSPFRG
+14 
-27 IEWIVVGLRFRIW
+27 

-75 AMAQAAA
+75 ALAQAAA
-82 AATSIEKANPDEAG
+82 AATAIEKASPAEAG
-96 GTVKSVA
+96 QAAKSVA

-111 LVNRQGHVVARAGRG
+111 LVNRQGDVVARAAGG
-126 AATPLPDRVPGAAAR
+126 VANPLPDRVLGAASR
-141 GERITLSIDGREIA
+141 GDRITASIDGRQAA
-155 TVPVIRDGELRGGV
+155 TVPVVRDNELRGGV
-169 AFVSGNGEST
+169 AFVSGSGEST

-219 AARAIE
+219 AAKAIE

-255 QESFGRLEESK
+255 QDSFGRLEESK
-266 ETMDAILEKLGEGVL
+266 ETLDAILENLGEGVL
-281 ATNLEGKVMFA
+281 ATNLEGEVMFA
-292 NPTARRMLG
+292 NPAARRLLG
-301 MTPERVHDVW
+301 MTPERVRDIW
-311 KPQKLPDP
+311 QPQELPDP
-319 WEDFDLPDAVARCAK
+319 WEDFDLPGAVARCA
-334 ERECGEARVRG
+334 EENECGEARVRG

-373 LSESRRLEANQ
+373 LSESQRLEANQ

-403 GAAELLLTEKD
+403 GAADLLLTEED
-414 DDPQIRERFLTH
+414 DDPGVRERFLTH

-469 ERMGPLANSSY
+469 ERMGPLADSSY
-480 LDLTVEGDGGRV
+480 LELAVEGDGGRAW
-492 RADEEWLQQALLV
+492 ADEEWLEQALLV

-514 EKGGHVRLRSEA
+514 EKGGRVRLRAEG
-526 SRIVVEDEGA
+526 SRIAVEDEGA
-536 GINEE
+536 GISEE

-556 GGFGLGLPICKELV
+556 EGFGLGLPICKELV
-570 ERMGGEI
+570 QRMGGEI
-577 QLRSEKGKGTVVEIK
+577 QLQSEEGKGTVVEIR
-592 LPEVSDD
+592 LPEVTDD